1 MEIPILTSQ
10 GKKTGR
16 KATLPPHIFGVTP
29 NMHVVYLEVKHMM
42 ANKRQGTHKTKEK
55 GAITASTRK
64 VQKQKGSGNARR
76 GSLKSGILRGGGNT
90 FGPQPRTYSSKV
102 NKKQKQIARQSV
114 LSHKAAQN
122 DILVLEDFTF
132 EAPKT
137 KEYLAFLQALS
148 LSDSKTL
155 LVLPKVDTNIIRS
168 ARNLG
173 KAQVVTMQ
181 QLNTYQALHAQKLL
195 FLESTLAPLQG
206 DQQKQQDPKEQK
218 AAKDEQKEKQSK
230 KAEEPK
236 SKAKPS

>member
-1 MEIPILTSQ
+1 MEIPVLTFK
-10 GKKTGR
+10 GKKTSR
-16 KATLPPHIFGVTP
+16 KATLPPDIFAVTP

-55 GAITASTRK
+55 GEITASTRK
-64 VQKQKGSGNARR
+64 IQKQKGSGNARR

-90 FGPQPRTYSSKV
+90 FGPQPRTYNSKI
-102 NKKQKQIARQSV
+102 NKKQRQLARKSV

-122 DILVLEDFTF
+122 AILVLEDFTF

-137 KEYLAFLQALS
+137 KDYITFLQALS

-155 LVLPKVDTNIIRS
+155 LVLPKVDANIIRS

-173 KAQVVTMQ
+173 KAQVVTIQ

-195 FLESTLAPLQG
+195 FLESTLATLQP
-206 DQQKQQDPKEQK
+206 DQQDLQAQKDAKGEQEKKQPQ
-218 AAKDEQKEKQSK
+218 

-236 SKAKPS
+236 SKANPS